1 MFVIFTFQKFVS
13 VLKERFH
20 TVVTRL
26 ICNGHVPLGRM
37 EFFVFSVTFPCKF
50 GGSGLKQATIVALHV
65 HSGSPFTVIRFDAA
79 LFVRVAL

>member
-1 MFVIFTFQKFVS
+1 
-13 VLKERFH
+13 
-20 TVVTRL
+20 
-26 ICNGHVPLGRM
+26 M